1 MSRPR
6 SLGEVFALFTRNPIS
21 LLGTGLT
28 TAAAVLFASLWVM
41 SAMGFRGGGAYLGLI
56 LFVAIPTLFLFGLL
70 LIPLGL
76 WREKRRMA
84 AGGAARTTAFPI
96 LDFNVSRV
104 RNIVLSV
111 AVATVVNIV
120 LLSAATYKGVEV
132 MESVEFC
139 GTACHSVMAPE
150 HTTYLRSP
158 HSRVKCVEC
167 HIGPG
172 ADWFVKSKISGS
184 WQLISVAFNL
194 YPRPIKTPV
203 HSLRPARETCEQC
216 HWPTKFVGDRL
227 KVITHF
233 KDDEKNTPTKT
244 VLLMRVGG
252 GKPGEAHGVHWHV
265 DPKVEVRYKSDE
277 SRLNIYEIEWKK
289 ADGSKGS
296 FKTAKAPDAKQ
307 AAEGEWRTMD
317 CIDCHNRPSHIYKL
331 PEPEIDQAIAEG
343 RIDAALPFIKRE
355 GLKALQV
362 EYPSHEAATKGIGEA
377 VRTFYAKTAGADKAK
392 VDKAAMVLADIWTG
406 NVFPQMN
413 VKWGQYPNHLGH
425 ADDKG
430 CFRCHNEGTKISQ
443 DCNACHS
450 LVAMDETDPK
460 VLKDLGVEP

>member
-28 TAAAVLFASLWVM
+28 TAAAILFMSLWVM
-41 SAMGFRGGGAYLGLI
+41 SALGFQGGGAYLGLI
-56 LFVAIPTLFLFGLL
+56 TFVAVPMLFLFGLL

-76 WREKRRMA
+76 WLEKRRLA
-84 AGGAARTTAFPI
+84 KGGAARTTAFPV
-96 LDFNVSRV
+96 LDFNVSRT

-111 AVATVVNIV
+111 AVATVINVV
-120 LLSAATYKGVEV
+120 LLSAATYKSVEV

-139 GTACHSVMAPE
+139 GTACHSVMEPE

-184 WQLISVAFNL
+184 WQLVSVAFNL
-194 YPRPIKTPV
+194 YPRPIQTPV

-216 HWPTKFVGDRL
+216 HWPTKFIGDRL
-227 KVITHF
+227 KVTTHF

-265 DPKVEVRYKSDE
+265 DPKVEVRYRSDA
-277 SRLNIYEIEWKK
+277 SRMNVYEIEWVKP
-289 ADGSKGS
+289 DGSKS
-296 FKTAKAPDAKQ
+296 TFKTAKADSPEAK
-307 AAEGEWRTMD
+307 AATEWRTMD
-317 CIDCHNRPSHIYKL
+317 CIDCHNRPSHIYRL
-331 PEPEIDQAIAEG
+331 PEPELDQALAEG
-343 RIDAALPFIKRE
+343 RIDTSLPFIKRE
-355 GLKALQV
+355 GLKALQA
-362 EYPSHEAATKGIGEA
+362 EYPSHEAATAGIGVA
-377 VRTFYAKTAGADKAK
+377 IRKFYATTSADKTK
-392 VDKAAMVLADIWTG
+392 VDKAASELAGIWTG
-406 NVFPQMN
+406 NVFPKMN

-425 ADDKG
+425 ADEKG
-430 CFRCHNEGTKISQ
+430 CFRCHEGTKISQ
-443 DCNACHS
+443 DCNTCHS
-450 LVAMDETDPK
+450 LVAMDEADPK
-460 VLKDLGVEP
+460 VLKDLGVQP

>member
-6 SLGEVFALFTRNPIS
+6 SLGEVFALFTRNLIS

-28 TAAAVLFASLWVM
+28 TAAAVIFVSLWVM
-41 SAMGFRGGGAYLGLI
+41 SALGFHGGGAYLGLI
-56 LFVAIPTLFLFGLL
+56 TFVAIPMLFLLGLL
-70 LIPLGL
+70 LIPVGL
-76 WREKRRMA
+76 WREKKRLA
-84 AGGAARTTAFPI
+84 AGGEERATAFPV
-96 LDFNVSRV
+96 LDFNVSRT

-111 AVATVVNIV
+111 AVASAINVV
-120 LLSAATYKGVEV
+120 LLSAATYKSVEV

-216 HWPTKFVGDRL
+216 HWPTKFIGDRL
-227 KVITHF
+227 KVISHF

-252 GKPGEAHGVHWHV
+252 GKPAEAHGVHWHV
-265 DPKVEVRYKSDE
+265 DPKVEVRYRSDS
-277 SRLNIYEIEWKK
+277 SRMNMYEIAWSKP
-289 ADGSKGS
+289 DGTKGS
-296 FKTAKAPDAKQ
+296 FRTAKADSPEAK
-307 AAEGEWRTMD
+307 AVTEWRTMD
-317 CIDCHNRPSHIYKL
+317 CIDCHNRPSHIYRM
-331 PEPEIDQAIAEG
+331 PEPEIDQALADG
-343 RIDAALPFIKRE
+343 RIDTTLPFIKRE
-355 GLKALQV
+355 GLKALQT
-362 EYPSHEAATKGIGEA
+362 EYPSHEAATSGIRA
-377 VRTFYAKTAGADKAK
+377 VIRKFYESTSADKAK
-392 VDKAAMVLADIWTG
+392 VDKAAAEITGIWTG

-425 ADDKG
+425 ADEKG
-430 CFRCHNEGTKISQ
+430 CFRCHEGSKITQ
-443 DCNACHS
+443 DCNTCHS
-450 LVAMDETDPK
+450 LVAIEESDPK
-460 VLKDLGVEP
+460 VLKDLGVNP